1 MPETTVDVAALYAA
15 LDSKRQ
21 AERLSWR
28 ALAQLLAITPS
39 TFTRMAQGRRPDV
52 DTFAAL
58 LRWVGMPVEAFLEPA
73 VTSGGQESEPL
84 AMIGT
89 YLRMNKN
96 LSPEA
101 AVALEQLVKVAYKT
115 LAEDDDE
122 PDDDP
127 DDE

>member
-15 LDSKRQ
+15 LDNKRQ
-21 AERLSWR
+21 AEGLSWR
-28 ALAQLLAITPS
+28 GLAQMLMITPS

-58 LRWVGMPVEAFLEPA
+58 LRWVAMPVEAFLEPA
-73 VTSGGQESEPL
+73 APGGSQESEPL

-96 LSPEA
+96 LSPRA
-101 AVALEQLVKVAYKT
+101 AVALERLVRVAYET
-115 LAEDDDE
+115 LAEDDDG